1 VSVRSAVAATFRQ
14 RVRRRARGRRL
25 AATTASLVV
34 LAGLGSGASASET
47 QERILDRSFL
57 CTVRGVGSPETVRYL
72 SVLGEPRIARYAPW
86 AHIATTDGQPSPVG
100 GPPSSDS
107 LGAGFRTGRTQ
118 HWGAGATWFNIAT
131 CSTTRARPVLTS
143 KGLRGGSIARFGESH
158 RCDVPA
164 RVVLRVRGVFRSP
177 VTLRPDRNARHYL
190 TALGRMTSASL
201 VVRGANGQPIAYAA
215 VDDRTGRATIFTSP
229 SRCFET

>member
-1 VSVRSAVAATFRQ
+1 MSVRVAAIASLLAVA
-14 RVRRRARGRRL
+14 GL
-25 AATTASLVV
+25 A
-34 LAGLGSGASASET
+34 SGAGASEA
-47 QERILDRSFL
+47 QERILDRSFS

-118 HWGAGATWFNIAT
+118 HWGAGATWLNVAT
-131 CSTTRARPVLTS
+131 CSATRARPPLTS
-143 KGLRGGSIARFGESH
+143 KGLRGGAIARFGESH

-164 RVVLRVRGVFRSP
+164 RVVFRVRGVFRSA
-177 VTLRPDRNARHYL
+177 VTLRPGRSARHYL
-190 TALGRMTSASL
+190 TAFGRMMSASL

-215 VDDRTGRATIFTSP
+215 VDDRTGRTRIFTSP
-229 SRCFET
+229 SRCFQT